1 MAKYGSWGTP
11 QDEYYQTYRDALNK
25 YYQAQKEGALAATQ
39 SAELDLY
46 RYIGL
51 QQQQMEQKIR
61 QRRLQALRSGATSA
75 QLAAQELQT
84 LLAAQQGAQAVAEDY
99 LKQRAAIESQ
109 YAGYEYANEIR
120 ALEDYAQRM
129 MHAEN
134 LQTQYDVARMQTD
147 PSITARYMAE
157 SMGYDWDE
165 MDEEQKARFIVSA
178 VTGESPIN
186 LKKDRWWD
194 VALAGAGAGA
204 ATGAAIG
211 SIVPGLGTGIG
222 AAAGFLIG
230 GAGGLVG
237 DLMWDSTKGQ
247 FAWKKSKS
255 NSKSN
260 LSDKDKYDILYD
272 YHNYLSEG
280 RLTEAEELK
289 KRYPDII
296 GK

>member
-1 MAKYGSWGTP
+1 
-11 QDEYYQTYRDALNK
+11 
-25 YYQAQKEGALAATQ
+25 
-39 SAELDLY
+39 
-46 RYIGL
+46 
-51 QQQQMEQKIR
+51 MEQQIR

-84 LLAAQQGAQAVAEDY
+84 LLAAQQGAQAIAEDY
-99 LKQRAAIESQ
+99 LKQRAAIEAQ

-134 LQTQYDVARMQTD
+134 LQAQYDVARMQTD

-165 MDEEQKARFIVSA
+165 MDEKQKARFIVSV

-186 LKKDRWWD
+186 LKEDRWWD
-194 VALAGAGAGA
+194 AALAGAGVGAVAGA
-204 ATGAAIG
+204 GA
-211 SIVPGLGTGIG
+211 GLLGGPFAPLTSTAG
-222 AAAGFLIG
+222 AIG
-230 GAGGLVG
+230 GAVIGGVLGLTG

-260 LSDKDKYDILYD
+260 LTEKDKYDILYD
-272 YHNYLSEG
+272 YHKHLSEG

>member
-1 MAKYGSWGTP
+1 
-11 QDEYYQTYRDALNK
+11 
-25 YYQAQKEGALAATQ
+25 
-39 SAELDLY
+39 
-46 RYIGL
+46 
-51 QQQQMEQKIR
+51 MEQKIR

-99 LKQRAAIESQ
+99 LRQRAAIEAQ
-109 YAGYEYANEIR
+109 YAGHEYANEIR

-134 LQTQYDVARMQTD
+134 LQAQYDVARMQTD
-147 PSITARYMAE
+147 PSIIARYMAE

-165 MDEEQKARFIVSA
+165 MDEKQKARFIVSA
-178 VTGESPIN
+178 VTGESP
-186 LKKDRWWD
+186 LPKEDKWWD
-194 VALAGAGAGA
+194 KALVGAGAGA
-204 ATGAAIG
+204 VVGAGAGLAGGPFAAIT
-211 SIVPGLGTGIG
+211 VPAGT
-222 AAAGFLIG
+222 IG
-230 GAGGLVG
+230 GAIIGGIGGLIG
-237 DLMWDSTKGQ
+237 DLMWDGTKGQ

-272 YHNYLSEG
+272 YHKYLSEG

>member
-1 MAKYGSWGTP
+1 
-11 QDEYYQTYRDALNK
+11 
-25 YYQAQKEGALAATQ
+25 
-39 SAELDLY
+39 
-46 RYIGL
+46 
-51 QQQQMEQKIR
+51 MEQKIR

>member
-1 MAKYGSWGTP
+1 
-11 QDEYYQTYRDALNK
+11 
-25 YYQAQKEGALAATQ
+25 
-39 SAELDLY
+39 
-46 RYIGL
+46 
-51 QQQQMEQKIR
+51 MEQKIR

-99 LKQRAAIESQ
+99 LKQRAAIEAQ

-134 LQTQYDVARMQTD
+134 LQAQYDVARIQTD
-147 PSITARYMAE
+147 PSIIARYMAE

-165 MDEEQKARFIVSA
+165 MDEVQKSRFIVSA
-178 VTGESPIN
+178 STGESPIN

-194 VALAGAGAGA
+194 AALVSAGAGAVAGAGAGLLGGPFA
-204 ATGAAIG
+204 PITSTAGAIG
-211 SIVPGLGTGIG
+211 G
-222 AAAGFLIG
+222 ALIG
-230 GAGGLVG
+230 GTVGLVG

-255 NSKSN
+255 KSN
-260 LSDKDKYDILYD
+260 LNEKDKYDILYD
-272 YHNYLSEG
+272 YHKYLSEG
-280 RLTEAEELK
+280 KLTQAEELK

>member
-1 MAKYGSWGTP
+1 
-11 QDEYYQTYRDALNK
+11 
-25 YYQAQKEGALAATQ
+25 
-39 SAELDLY
+39 
-46 RYIGL
+46 
-51 QQQQMEQKIR
+51 MEQQIR

-99 LKQRAAIESQ
+99 LKQRAAIEAQ

-134 LQTQYDVARMQTD
+134 LQAQYDVARMQTD

-157 SMGYDWDE
+157 SMGYDWNE
-165 MDEEQKARFIVSA
+165 MDEKQKARFIASV

-186 LKKDRWWD
+186 LKEDKWWD
-194 VALAGAGAGA
+194 TALAGAGAGT

-211 SIVPGLGTGIG
+211 TLVTPGLGTGIG
-222 AAAGFLIG
+222 AAIGFL
-230 GAGGLVG
+230 AGGGLGLIG
-237 DLMWDSTKGQ
+237 DLMWDSKKGQ

-272 YHNYLSEG
+272 YHKYLSEG
-280 RLTEAEELK
+280 RLIEAEELK